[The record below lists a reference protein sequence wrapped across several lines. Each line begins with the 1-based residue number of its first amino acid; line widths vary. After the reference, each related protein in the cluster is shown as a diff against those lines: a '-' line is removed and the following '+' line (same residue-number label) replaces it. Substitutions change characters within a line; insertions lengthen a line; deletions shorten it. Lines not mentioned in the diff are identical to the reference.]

1 MRRLLPRSLAGQ
13 TILVLLVGLSVSH
26 VLSMAIYF
34 SDRAEMLMLS
44 GDQQMAHRIAEI
56 TRLVKEAP
64 PELRERFVRAANSP
78 SLEVTLSPES
88 LLAHPADEDWRSTL
102 LKRFLLRLVQ
112 ADSAHVI
119 VQWLEVT
126 DDDQHSIVSSPMG
139 WVRAHLAQMTTG
151 DPLEHAVRASVR
163 LNDGQWIN
171 FATTFP
177 ESEHF
182 WSSQAVLSTAL
193 MTIAIALFS
202 LWVVRRMTR
211 PLRAFARASERLGR
225 DVNVLPV
232 EEAGPSEVRQAI
244 RAFNQMQERLR
255 RLIEN
260 RTQMLAAVSH
270 DLRTPITLLRLRAE
284 YIKDE
289 EERQKTLTT
298 LAEME
303 SMIASTLAFAKDD
316 AEQEEPRI
324 VDLRSLVASICDDM
338 SDAGQ
343 QIEFHETK
351 PLKYACRPF
360 AIKRALTNV
369 IDNAVK
375 YGGGAKVKISSN
387 QDVLQIVVD
396 DDGPGIPDTELDEV
410 FAPFFRLERSR
421 SRETGGAGLGLSIAR
436 TIAHAHGGE
445 IVLSNRPEGGLR
457 AVIQL
462 PHYSQIGT

>member
-64 PELRERFVRAANSP
+64 PDLRGRFVRAANSP
-78 SLEVTLSPES
+78 SLEVTLAPES
-88 LLAHPADEDWRSTL
+88 LLARSADEDWRSAL
-102 LKRFLLRLVQ
+102 LKRFLVRLIQ
-112 ADSAHVI
+112 SDSSHVV
-119 VQWLEVT
+119 VQWLEVS
-126 DDDQHSIVSSPMG
+126 DADQHSAASSPVAWM
-139 WVRAHLAQMTTG
+139 RAHLLQMMTG
-151 DPLEHAVRASVR
+151 DPLEHVVRASVR

-177 ESEHF
+177 KSEHF

-225 DVNVLPV
+225 DVNVSPV

-244 RAFNQMQERLR
+244 HAFNEMQERLR

-260 RTQMLAAVSH
+260 RTQMLAAISH

-289 EERQKTLTT
+289 EEKQKTLAT

-324 VDLRSLVASICDDM
+324 VDLGSLVASICDNM

-343 QIEFHETK
+343 RVEFDETK
-351 PLKYACRPF
+351 TLKYSCRPF

-375 YGGGAKVKISSN
+375 YGGSAKVKMSSN

-445 IVLSNRPEGGLR
+445 IILSNRTEGGLR

-462 PHYSQIGT
+462 PH